1 MTKTK
6 LIEEISKLEKTMNKY
21 DENIN
26 LEGFKQYIDNMGD
39 KKFKKII
46 KIGNNYS
53 KNNNYL
59 KNNNKKS
66 KSKKIR
72 RKGLSLRRGGAG
84 TDSLSMGAICGFLVL
99 IIISLMMYNSDRSQY
114 EEDDW
119 GNDGQQ
125 YQSQEYSR
133 SNQDWD
139 NMPGHRQLSVSQ
151 LSNHYGP
158 DQHQFQR
165 QGPRGLHQHQFGRS
179 SSPNSR
185 GY

>member
-1 MTKTK
+1 MSTKTK

-21 DENIN
+21 GENIN
-26 LEGFKQYIDNMGD
+26 LEGFKQYIDKMGE
-39 KKFKKII
+39 KKIKKII

-53 KNNNYL
+53 KNNNYF
-59 KNNNKKS
+59 KNNSKKS

-72 RKGLSLRRGGAG
+72 RKGLSLRHGGSAAG
-84 TDSLSMGAICGFLVL
+84 SLSMGAICGFLLL
-99 IIISLMMYNSDRSQY
+99 IIISLIMYNSDRPQY

-119 GNDGQQ
+119 GGDG
-125 YQSQEYSR
+125 QEYSR
-133 SNQDWD
+133 SNQDWE
-139 NMPGHRQLSVSQ
+139 NMSGHRQLSVPQ

-158 DQHQFQR
+158 DLHQFHR
-165 QGPRGLHQHQFGRS
+165 QGPRGLERHHFGRS